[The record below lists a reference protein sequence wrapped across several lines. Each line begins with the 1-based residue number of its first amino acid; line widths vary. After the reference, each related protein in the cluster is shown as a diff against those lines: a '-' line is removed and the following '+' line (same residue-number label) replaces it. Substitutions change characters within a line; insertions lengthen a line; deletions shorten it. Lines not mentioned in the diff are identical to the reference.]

1 MQPLD
6 LQPNGRVRDGKLDG
20 FDGRVLD
27 ELAAVEQFAVD
38 SDDDVTR
45 LQLGGG
51 RSCWVHLDDHIWVV
65 VERVAR
71 LVQTEAEPTAGRLT
85 FDEHLFLLD
94 ATRFAGPPRVEL
106 LDAFEAEGL
115 FYGKVHLRSDPATCG
130 GGKGLRGK
138 CGCGG
143 GAERVGSRGS
153 AEKAGTRGAPMLWVW
168 LG

>member
-51 RSCWVHLDDHIWVV
+51 RSCGVHLDDHIWVA
-65 VERVAR
+65 VERAAR
-71 LVQTEAEPTAGRLT
+71 LVNTEAEPTAGRLT

-106 LDAFEAEGL
+106 LDALEAKGL
-115 FYGKVHLRSDPATCG
+115 FYGEVHLRCDPATCG
-130 GGKGLRGK
+130 GGGW
-138 CGCGG
+138 
-143 GAERVGSRGS
+143 ASWVG
-153 AEKAGTRGAPMLWVW
+153 WVW
-168 LG
+168 RQC